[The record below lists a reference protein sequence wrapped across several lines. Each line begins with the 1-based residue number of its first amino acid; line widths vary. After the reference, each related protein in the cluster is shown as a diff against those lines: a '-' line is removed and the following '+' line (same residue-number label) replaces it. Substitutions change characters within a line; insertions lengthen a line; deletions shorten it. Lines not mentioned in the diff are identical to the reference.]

1 MPTGR
6 RTGPTGRRTR
16 PAGRARRTAAAS
28 ALGGVLLA
36 GALAGCGGDGQDTG
50 TAARTGTPRTPN
62 ASSFSGELPS
72 ALASSASAAVSSA
85 SVSASAAASSASARA
100 SEFEASVE
108 AETQR
113 RNAAAE
119 KELKKVH
126 GRGNALAE
134 VGMTGIPRAET
145 GGILAVRVTITNKTD
160 SEASYAV
167 QVDFKDA
174 DGKVVETRYAAAER
188 LRPGKKE
195 QPIVFSHRPPE
206 PRLTPVLAKAQRY

>member
-6 RTGPTGRRTR
+6 LTGPAGSVRRIA
-16 PAGRARRTAAAS
+16 AGST
-28 ALGGVLLA
+28 LGCVLLA
-36 GALAGCGGDGQDTG
+36 GALTGCGDGGGQDTG
-50 TAARTGTPRTPN
+50 SSPRTGTPRTPN

-134 VGMTGIPRAET
+134 VGMTGIPTAET
-145 GGILAVRVTITNKTD
+145 GGVLAVRVTITNKTD
-160 SEASYAV
+160 GEASYAV
-167 QVDFKDA
+167 QVDFKNA
-174 DGKVVETRYAAAER
+174 DGKVVETRYTGAER
-188 LRPGKKE
+188 LRPGKNE
-195 QPIVFSHRPPE
+195 QPIVFSHQPPK